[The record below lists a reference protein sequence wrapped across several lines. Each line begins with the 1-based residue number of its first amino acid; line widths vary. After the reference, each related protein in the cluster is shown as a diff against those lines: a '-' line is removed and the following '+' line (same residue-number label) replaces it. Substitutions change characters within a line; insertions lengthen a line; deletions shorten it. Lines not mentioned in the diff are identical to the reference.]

1 MGLMS
6 FFSSILSGPEKIR
19 PVSGSIYDFKT
30 NDLSGN
36 EIEFSRYKG
45 KALLIVNTASKCGF
59 TPQYA
64 ALETLHEKYGDKV
77 AVLGFPA
84 NNFLW
89 QEPLADREIASFCQQ
104 NYGVNFQMF
113 GKISVKGSNQHPL
126 YRWLAAK
133 TGKTPSWNFCK
144 YFVSKDGKE
153 IKFYPSKINPLDADI
168 VNEIIKPA
176 LSL

>member
-6 FFSSILSGPEKIR
+6 FFSSMLSGPEKIR
-19 PVSGSIYDFKT
+19 SVSGSIYDFKIK
-30 NDLSGN
+30 DLTGN

-64 ALETLHEKYGDKV
+64 ALETIHEKYGDKV

-84 NNFLW
+84 NNFMW
-89 QEPLADREIASFCQQ
+89 QEPLADPEIASFCQKK
-104 NYGVNFQMF
+104 YGVNFQMF

-133 TGKTPSWNFCK
+133 TGKVPSWNFCK

-168 VNEIIKPA
+168 VNEIINAPS
-176 LSL
+176 SL

>member
-1 MGLMS
+1 MGLLS
-6 FFSSILSGPEKIR
+6 FFSSMLSGPEKIR
-19 PVSGSIYDFKT
+19 AVSGSIHDFKIK
-30 NDLSGN
+30 DLTGK
-36 EIEFSRYKG
+36 EIDFSRYKG
-45 KALLIVNTASKCGF
+45 KALLVVNTASKCGF

-89 QEPLADREIASFCQQ
+89 QEPLADQEIASFCQK

-133 TGKTPSWNFCK
+133 TGKVPSWNFCK

-176 LSL
+176 SSL